1 MSRFSFVVLP
11 SELRRTNSP
20 PPSLSSSGTPRTN
33 PHTPKLIPPIV
44 ISEVSEMATGDD
56 DSQTSRP
63 RASERTSA
71 RRRQV
76 RKGTRSCWGCRRRK
90 IRCVFNVQAVDI
102 CRTCW
107 DKGTPCVGQEF
118 PEDEAPPNRVT
129 VGSVGGR
136 LGRMERLVEQL
147 YHRASPGR
155 SPAPLADSQGTFEE
169 ALSLE
174 SSKEV
179 AGGGEGMVDDDDGL
193 VTCGNPSPGNRDT
206 STLQLPAATTTQ
218 QTVASQHNS
227 SQPQVNLHR
236 ATRTHPLPA
245 LNPHLSTLT
254 RDLTAMLPSP
264 EERQGIN
271 RLYSNVE
278 HVFQLLLTRH
288 DALEKLQP
296 ESVEHFVDGL
306 YEPMHPVLLVKRM
319 LTLATT
325 LQRIP
330 APTSRDSSSAA
341 VSPRHILEQLAETA
355 ISLVCENNRLM
366 GSIDALQ
373 CIILQVAYLANGG
386 NLRLSLLACRRAIS
400 VAQLMGI
407 HRPHDASAIET
418 LDPGVPVDTH
428 FIWFRIVYLERFI
441 CLLLGLPESTHAHH
455 STPQFDGTLLAL
467 LDSHPFIRLE
477 YVHSVVASKI
487 IQRNQH
493 DSIHAMRNVTRALDL
508 ELQTVADTMPRRW
521 WTIPRFGNKTD
532 VDDSLRLCCQ
542 VFHHFLLIQLHLP
555 FMLQPSTEASSSR
568 TACTDASRAVLS
580 RFVAIRSAGDVCSTP
595 DAADFFAL
603 IAGMTLLLAHVDARR
618 RGREG
623 DVLAHQRHTDRD
635 KVEETLELMGEASS
649 ASTDVM
655 SMRSADVL
663 RRLLDIEERAARG
676 SKFIASLTSSSVSTP
691 CENHSGG
698 LGEDA
703 SDVLQLK
710 IPYYGTVTISPDAL
724 PTREPLRSRTEL
736 QGLAVQGQQ
745 GEMIGA
751 SRAPPIVD
759 AAPMVNGMVGCDGG
773 LLGDSVNTE
782 PWIVDDA
789 RFRDVGPGFSARVE
803 DWAFQGVDAAFFD
816 SMIRGFEDTG
826 EAC

>member
-1 MSRFSFVVLP
+1 
-11 SELRRTNSP
+11 
-20 PPSLSSSGTPRTN
+20 
-33 PHTPKLIPPIV
+33 
-44 ISEVSEMATGDD
+44 MATGDD

-71 RRRQV
+71 RRRHV
-76 RKGTRSCWGCRRRK
+76 RKGTRSCWECRRRK
-90 IRCVFNVQAVDI
+90 IRCVFNVQAADI

-118 PEDEAPPNRVT
+118 PENEAPPTRVT

-136 LGRMERLVEQL
+136 LGRMERLVEHL
-147 YHRASPGR
+147 YHRTSPGR
-155 SPAPLADSQGTFEE
+155 SPAPPVDSQGVFEE

-174 SSKEV
+174 SSIEV
-179 AGGGEGMVDDDDGL
+179 AGGSERVADDGDGL
-193 VTCGNPSPGNRDT
+193 VNRRNPSPGHRDT
-206 STLQLPAATTTQ
+206 STLQISPATTTQ
-218 QTVASQHNS
+218 QTVASQQNT
-227 SQPQVNLHR
+227 SQPQANPHR
-236 ATRTHPLPA
+236 ATRTHPPSS
-245 LNPHLSTLT
+245 LNAHLSNLT
-254 RDLTAMLPSP
+254 RDLTTVLPSP

-271 RLYSNVE
+271 RLYSGAE

-330 APTSRDSSSAA
+330 TPNSRDLSSPV
-341 VSPRHILEQLAETA
+341 VSPRHILERLTETA

-386 NLRLSLLACRRAIS
+386 NLRLSLLACRRAVS

-407 HRPHDASAIET
+407 HRPHDASAIEI

-428 FIWFRIVYLERFI
+428 FIWFRIVYLERFL

-455 STPQFDGTLLAL
+455 SAPQFDGTLLAL

-477 YVHSVVASKI
+477 HVHSVVASRI

-493 DSIHAMRNVTRALDL
+493 DSIHAMRDVTRALDL

-532 VDDSLRLCCQ
+532 VADSLRLCCQ

-555 FMLQPSTEASSSR
+555 FMLQPSPEASSSR
-568 TACTDASRAVLS
+568 AACTDASRAVLS

-635 KVEETLELMGEASS
+635 KVEETLELMGETSS

-676 SKFIASLTSSSVSTP
+676 SRFTASVAPSSVSTP
-691 CENHSGG
+691 SENRSGG
-698 LGEDA
+698 SGEDA
-703 SDVLQLK
+703 SGVLQLK

-724 PTREPLRSRTEL
+724 PTREPLRSRTEI

-745 GEMIGA
+745 REIIGA
-751 SRAPPIVD
+751 SRTPPIVD
-759 AAPMVNGMVGCDGG
+759 AAPIANGMAGCEGD
-773 LLGDSVNTE
+773 LLCDTVNTK
-782 PWIVDDA
+782 PWLVDDA
-789 RFRDVGPGFSARVE
+789 RFRDAGPGFSARVE

-816 SMIRGFEDTG
+816 NMIRGFEDTG

>member
-1 MSRFSFVVLP
+1 
-11 SELRRTNSP
+11 
-20 PPSLSSSGTPRTN
+20 
-33 PHTPKLIPPIV
+33 
-44 ISEVSEMATGDD
+44 MATGDD
-56 DSQTSRP
+56 DSQAPRP

-76 RKGTRSCWGCRRRK
+76 RKGTRSCWECRRRK
-90 IRCVFNVQAVDI
+90 IRCVFNVQAVNV

-118 PEDEAPPNRVT
+118 PEDEAPPSRVT

-147 YHRASPGR
+147 YHQASPGR

-174 SSKEV
+174 SSIEA
-179 AGGGEGMVDDDDGL
+179 AGGGELVIDDGDGL
-193 VTCGNPSPGNRDT
+193 VGRRNPSPGNRDT
-206 STLQLPAATTTQ
+206 STLQQA
-218 QTVASQHNS
+218 VASQHNS
-227 SQPQVNLHR
+227 SQRHANLHR
-236 ATRTHPLPA
+236 ATRTHPPSS
-245 LNPHLSTLT
+245 LNAHLSTLT
-254 RDLTAMLPSP
+254 RDLIAVLPSP
-264 EERQGIN
+264 EERQGIK
-271 RLYSNVE
+271 RLYSDAE

-330 APTSRDSSSAA
+330 ALTSRDSSSPV
-341 VSPRHILEQLAETA
+341 VSPRHILERLAKTA

-407 HRPHDASAIET
+407 HRPHEPSAIET

-441 CLLLGLPESTHAHH
+441 CLLLGLPESTHAHR
-455 STPQFDGTLLAL
+455 SAPQFDGTLLAL
-467 LDSHPFIRLE
+467 LDSQPFIRLE
-477 YVHSVVASKI
+477 YVHSVVASRI

-493 DSIHAMRNVTRALDL
+493 DSIHAMRDVTRALDL

-521 WTIPRFGNKTD
+521 WTIPRFDNKTD
-532 VDDSLRLCCQ
+532 VIESLRLCCQ

-568 TACTDASRAVLS
+568 AACTDASRAVLS

-676 SKFIASLTSSSVSTP
+676 SRFTASLTSSSVSTP

-698 LGEDA
+698 PGEDA
-703 SDVLQLK
+703 SSVLQLK

-724 PTREPLRSRTEL
+724 PTREPLRSKTET
-736 QGLAVQGQQ
+736 QGMAGQ
-745 GEMIGA
+745 GEIIGA
-751 SRAPPIVD
+751 SHAPSIVD
-759 AAPMVNGMVGCDGG
+759 AAPIVNGMVDCEGDLLCD
-773 LLGDSVNTE
+773 SANTE
-782 PWIVDDA
+782 PWLVDDA
-789 RFRDVGPGFSARVE
+789 RFRDLGPGFSARVE

-816 SMIRGFEDTG
+816 SMIRGFEDNG